1 MCNLLKVS
9 TILFSNPSTFTVCY
23 DKMFCLLFYPDFPDD
38 INCITNVKGSLKSS
52 SPHEKILNR
61 AQIRCNDLQIIVL
74 MPSCWLEQWHY
85 LQVPDFVPGNQ
96 VVFGT
101 T

>member
-1 MCNLLKVS
+1 
-9 TILFSNPSTFTVCY
+9 
-23 DKMFCLLFYPDFPDD
+23 MFCLLFYPNFPDD
-38 INCITNVKGSLKSS
+38 FNCIPNVKGSLN
-52 SPHEKILNR
+52 PLEKILNR
-61 AQIRCNDLQIIVL
+61 AQIRCNDLQIIVV
-74 MPSCWLEQWHY
+74 MPSCWLEQWQY

>member
-1 MCNLLKVS
+1 
-9 TILFSNPSTFTVCY
+9 
-23 DKMFCLLFYPDFPDD
+23 MFCLLFYPHFPDD
-38 INCITNVKGSLKSS
+38 INCIPNVKGSLKSS
-52 SPHEKILNR
+52 PLEKILNR
-61 AQIRCNDLQIIVL
+61 AQIRCNDLQIIVV

-85 LQVPDFVPGNQ
+85 LQVPDFVLGNQ